1 MKNKTIIGICIG
13 IVLLITVILFCTV
26 IIEKNRNR
34 TKEYNDAVRA
44 YNQMVDYYNL
54 YASGVCLDNIDGIP
68 CSVLPIECVSEKTD
82 DIIRNIFRG
91 NDSKKIQKD
100 IETIRRIVDELE
112 IDIEIIKRITAS
124 DESWVKECLD
134 NIDEIGGYQSVTRN
148 NDPNGMLG
156 KEGGYISCVYFL
168 VNGLELEKYQGVSV
182 VDKGTDAGGA
192 IEIYS
197 NIKDAMERCEYL
209 SEYDNTLLYSGSY
222 AVVGTM
228 VIRLSYALTDE
239 EQLYLTDRITMELTK
254 N

>member
-1 MKNKTIIGICIG
+1 M
-13 IVLLITVILFCTV
+13 
-26 IIEKNRNR
+26 
-34 TKEYNDAVRA
+34 
-44 YNQMVDYYNL
+44 
-54 YASGVCLDNIDGIP
+54 
-68 CSVLPIECVSEKTD
+68 
-82 DIIRNIFRG
+82 
-91 NDSKKIQKD
+91 
-100 IETIRRIVDELE
+100 
-112 IDIEIIKRITAS
+112 
-124 DESWVKECLD
+124 
-134 NIDEIGGYQSVTRN
+134 
-148 NDPNGMLG
+148 
-156 KEGGYISCVYFL
+156 
-168 VNGLELEKYQGVSV
+168 